1 MKRYEHIDNKEPK
14 DSGLY
19 KLLRASITKDNRR
32 NHLTDE
38 DFANE
43 IGISGGTLQNKLKPS
58 QDMDLKLMEFIH
70 ILKIT
75 GDLNPLVYINNIFDL
90 TAIPK
95 VNGESTIKDINI
107 LVDNAQMNQNDVFYV
122 AKKALED
129 GIIDAK
135 ERKDMI
141 LEIEK
146 QQGATAKL
154 LQQLKDLK
162 V

>member
-1 MKRYEHIDNKEPK
+1 
-14 DSGLY
+14 
-19 KLLRASITKDNRR
+19 
-32 NHLTDE
+32 
-38 DFANE
+38 
-43 IGISGGTLQNKLKPS
+43 
-58 QDMDLKLMEFIH
+58 MEFIH

-95 VNGESTIKDINI
+95 VNTESTIKDINI